1 MAAGR
6 EGRDV
11 DGESPWERFRGL
23 ERRQMAGLAAVA
35 VLIVA
40 AAALWYVRS
49 LPSRVRVEAALN
61 GGGVSGSGSAAA
73 GSPVSAASP
82 LPSSGGLTPGG
93 VIVVDVAGWVRH
105 PGVYQFH
112 QGDRVIDA
120 IRRAGGARPG
130 ADLTSINLA
139 ALLSDALQIV
149 VGRVGAGGGP
159 VSSVGGGSS
168 GTSGTGGT
176 SLSGLI
182 DINSATLD
190 QLESLPGIG
199 PALGQRIIDYRQAHG
214 PFHSI
219 DDLLNVS
226 GIGDQRLADIR
237 SKVTV

>member
-1 MAAGR
+1 
-6 EGRDV
+6 V
-11 DGESPWERFRGL
+11 DGESLWERWRGL
-23 ERRQMAGLAAVA
+23 ERRQAVGLAVVA
-35 VLIVA
+35 VLVVA
-40 AAALWYVRS
+40 AGAWWYVRS
-49 LPSRVRVEAALN
+49 LPSRVRVEATFN
-61 GGGVSGSGSAAA
+61 GGTAGGSAYAAA
-73 GSPVSAASP
+73 GGAAGVPAGAASP
-82 LPSSGGLTPGG
+82 LPSPGGPTPGG

-139 ALLSDALQIV
+139 ALLNDALQIV
-149 VGRVGAGGGP
+149 VGRAGAGGGP
-159 VSSVGGGSS
+159 VSGVGGGP
-168 GTSGTGGT
+168 TGTGVGAVT
-176 SLSGLI
+176 GSGLI
-182 DINSATLD
+182 NINTATLD

-214 PFHSI
+214 PFHSV

-237 SKVTV
+237 AQVTV